1 MKNITSDMLL
11 PDFEVF
17 TKDGNTLVKHPP
29 CNEFAE
35 PLNDSITSSSHA
47 LVPMGQGPI
56 KVKLP
61 EHRIFLKL
69 NKKGGDIT
77 FEEVKGT
84 VNVPDCS
91 SWWNLVS
98 LYMTPGSI
106 IEVDVRYFKES
117 DKYATE
123 GDIDRKYV
131 PNGNYFYAAQLCVY
145 RGSTLCT
152 VGYFEK
158 PSNDQD
164 TSIQPIL
171 RKIDNLPPLWQQ
183 MEQECQRIYRE
194 RVDNGIT
201 IHPGIT
207 ALKFA
212 STVDNYTKHLVQYSG
227 AGNVWKHK
235 KPYSKGAKHGNKQGS
250 QAVS

>member
-11 PDFEVF
+11 PDYEVY
-17 TKDGNTLVKHPP
+17 TKEGNTMVKHPP

-35 PLNDSITSSSHA
+35 LLNDSITSSSHA
-47 LVPMGQGPI
+47 IVPMGQGPI
-56 KVKLP
+56 HVKLP
-61 EHRIFLKL
+61 EHRVFLRL
-69 NKKGGDIT
+69 GKKAGNMT

-91 SWWNLVS
+91 SWWTLTS
-98 LYMTPGSI
+98 QYMKPGAI
-106 IEVDVRYFKES
+106 IEVDVRYFKET

-123 GDIDRKYV
+123 GDINREYV
-131 PNGNYFYAAQLCVY
+131 PNGSYFYAAQLCVY
-145 RGSTLCT
+145 RGSSQVT

-158 PSNDQD
+158 PSTDKD
-164 TSIQPIL
+164 TGIQPIL

-183 MEQECQRIYRE
+183 MEQECQRVYRE
-194 RVDNGIT
+194 RVSNDIS

-212 STVDNYTKHLVQYSG
+212 ASVDQYTKHLVQYSG
-227 AGNVWKHK
+227 GGHVWKHK
-235 KPYSKGAKHGNKQGS
+235 KPFNKGGKNGNQHYAQQK
-250 QAVS
+250 